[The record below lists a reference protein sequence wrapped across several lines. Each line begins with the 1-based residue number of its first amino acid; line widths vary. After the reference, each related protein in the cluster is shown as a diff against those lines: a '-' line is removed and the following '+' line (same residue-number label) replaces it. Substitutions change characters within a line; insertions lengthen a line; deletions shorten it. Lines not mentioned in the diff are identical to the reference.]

1 MCHYTTSTVC
11 VSVPYVLCLLWNQDL
26 LRARLPT
33 AFPSPKTA
41 WHSADPK
48 IGDGHGGLGS
58 KEVWVA
64 WRGGWHGGVN
74 MEGWAWRGR
83 WHRGLGG
90 VESWVGGRAVLSV
103 GESFGTD
110 VTS

>member
-1 MCHYTTSTVC
+1 
-11 VSVPYVLCLLWNQDL
+11 
-26 LRARLPT
+26 
-33 AFPSPKTA
+33 
-41 WHSADPK
+41 
-48 IGDGHGGLGS
+48 
-58 KEVWVA
+58 
-64 WRGGWHGGVN
+64 